1 MFTVS
6 GENAVKCLKGSFDI
20 FDNGWTFS
28 LVFGNLRQSLTY
40 VIKFLRQYGK
50 KLVRELGEIQLEELN
65 VYLGEFIIAAREKKE
80 EQSSLRGNKPN
91 TTTFLLFYHNYFLW
105 KKKILGNNLSTIAT
119 EHWWLNNILHFVF
132 RACTE
137 RRNLSWHGAMLF
149 WRLTVKAKNILS
161 IQRYKVRT
169 DRATTHG
176 MLGL

>member
-1 MFTVS
+1 MY
-6 GENAVKCLKGSFDI
+6 I
-20 FDNGWTFS
+20 
-28 LVFGNLRQSLTY
+28 LVNLLLQLER
-40 VIKFLRQYGK
+40 RK
-50 KLVRELGEIQLEELN
+50 KNNLLSEEISRIQLLS
-65 VYLGEFIIAAREKKE
+65 YFF
-80 EQSSLRGNKPN
+80 
-91 TTTFLLFYHNYFLW
+91 TTTIFFE

-149 WRLTVKAKNILS
+149 WRLTFKAKNILS
-161 IQRYKVRT
+161 IQRDKVRT